1 RRTRSVP
8 MVSPRSTFNARSLVL
23 VALGVA
29 LIIGGGGAAK
39 SFLSAAGIEEIPSV
53 GYAGDAASTRFFP
66 SKQIDKSNVAKLEVA
81 WIYPHAEATFHPMM
95 VHGVFYGRVG
105 GDAIVALDAKT
116 GKLLWVHDGLNG
128 MTARGMNYWES
139 KDGKDR
145 RLIFAV

>member
-1 RRTRSVP
+1 MNPSFTTPRRFSRRTRSSP
-8 MVSPRSTFNARSLVL
+8 MVSRRSSFNARSFVL

-29 LIIGGGGAAK
+29 LIIGGGGSAK
-39 SFLSAAGIEEIPSV
+39 AFLSAAGIEEIPSV
-53 GYAGDAASTRFFP
+53 GYAGDAASTRFFA

-105 GDAIVALDAKT
+105 GNAIVALDAKT

-128 MTARGMNYWES
+128 M
-139 KDGKDR
+139 
-145 RLIFAV
+145 